1 MKTYQANLLRVK
13 NMTTLNKSTI
23 AQIAADIAEI
33 VDTRYDVAHGLRIV
47 NNNHDNFDIIEG
59 DFVEHSHD
67 WDFENDMSSDDLL
80 DGCSTIGLNDSD
92 DAEWI
97 ATKIEKMVAL
107 YGNGAGKCKLVLVS
121 GDDMGYGDD
130 DNELLVDGFATKVY
144 KVDMD

>member
-1 MKTYQANLLRVK
+1 
-13 NMTTLNKSTI
+13 MTTLNKNTI
-23 AQIAADIAEI
+23 AQIAADIAKI
-33 VDTRYDVAHGLRIV
+33 VDTRYDIAHGLRII
-47 NNNHDNFDIIEG
+47 NNDHGNFDLVEG
-59 DFVEHSHD
+59 DFVEPSHD
-67 WDFENDMSSDDLL
+67 WDFENDMSSDDVL

-97 ATKIEKMVAL
+97 TAKISKMVAL

-144 KVDMD
+144 NVDMD